1 MEEMALVHRQTLDSH
16 FSYTER
22 TVEEMSE
29 CMVTNQQWDRFTGY
43 NALDVSKSPDQ
54 TNGNH
59 TASQP

>member
-29 CMVTNQQWDRFTGY
+29 CMVTNQQ
-43 NALDVSKSPDQ
+43 
-54 TNGNH
+54 
-59 TASQP
+59 